1 MNNFGLGIMCFGKEE
16 YFVDT
21 KIKLKELIKSNISC
35 YILTDNPNYFSEFNV
50 NIILY
55 DRKIKSYH
63 DKILLMKH
71 ITKLHDICVLLDAD
85 VSIIDNSY
93 LDVLKNYEF
102 KNGITYIDTLFNHPA
117 KKRYIK
123 DISMNPENIDWYNYR
138 KYVEKIYPQYG
149 ELETIYEYFLVINK
163 KSVSDI
169 FYKTYEKLQTVKE
182 SCDITSYDNN
192 VIGAGEGLSL
202 QISANV
208 SNTEIRKD
216 EQLFEILKSKI
227 KNVNRSR

>member
-1 MNNFGLGIMCFGKEE
+1 
-16 YFVDT
+16 
-21 KIKLKELIKSNISC
+21 
-35 YILTDNPNYFSEFNV
+35 
-50 NIILY
+50 
-55 DRKIKSYH
+55 
-63 DKILLMKH
+63 
-71 ITKLHDICVLLDAD
+71 
-85 VSIIDNSY
+85 
-93 LDVLKNYEF
+93 
-102 KNGITYIDTLFNHPA
+102 
-117 KKRYIK
+117 
-123 DISMNPENIDWYNYR
+123 MNPENIDWYNYR

>member
-1 MNNFGLGIMCFGKEE
+1 MCFGKEE

-21 KIKLKELIKSNISC
+21 KIKLKELINKNISC
-35 YILTDNPNYFSEFNV
+35 YVLTDNPNYFSEFNV

-63 DKILLMKH
+63 DKILLIKQ

-138 KYVEKIYPQYG
+138 KYVEKICPQYG

-227 KNVNRSR
+227 KNVNRSRWF